1 MGPCVAAYRI
11 SILTGLNGCTSL
23 LSTPPRKVNL
33 NLVIVIRILVI
44 HRDGVTPWLL
54 SHHHTHR
61 AITHKASC
69 FRRLHSCSPLNRD
82 PWAHPVFSTAQPG
95 PQSSNVSSSSPTQEF
110 SETTS
115 VCLEWKITGLKS
127 MYESTRGEQKS
138 QVPSGYES

>member
-1 MGPCVAAYRI
+1 MCRGLRRI
-11 SILTGLNGCTSL
+11 SILWALMGADHYCQ
-23 LSTPPRKVNL
+23 PHPRKISL

-44 HRDGVTPWLL
+44 HKDGVTPWLL
-54 SHHHTHR
+54 SHHLTHR

-69 FRRLHSCSPLNRD
+69 SPLLHSCSPLTGI
-82 PWAHPVFSTAQPG
+82 HGLISVVSTAQPG

-138 QVPSGYES
+138 QVPSCYES